1 VSATI
6 IGLDLVKNVFQV
18 HGVDAVGKPVLRK
31 RLRRSEVPQ
40 FFAALASCLIG
51 IEACGSGHHGARG
64 LQRFGHQVRLMPPQ
78 YVRPY
83 VKTNKH
89 DVADTE
95 AICEAVQRPSMRFV
109 PIKDADQQATLV
121 LHRARELLV
130 RQRTMLANAIRAHAA
145 EFGLVVAKG
154 VQRIPELRTLIAAA
168 DDDMLLELAKSA
180 LLMLATQIE
189 AVNDRVLALER
200 RPMTWH
206 RGNTNSRRLATI
218 PGIGPITATAIV
230 ASVSDASQF
239 SSARQFAAL
248 MGLVPKLHSS
258 GGRERMDG
266 LSKRGDGYLRRL
278 LVHGAR
284 AVIRWQCRPKARS
297 RPWLAA
303 LLDRRHV
310 NVAAAALA
318 NKNARVAWALLR
330 RGETYLTTRHA
341 HPSAA

>member
-1 VSATI
+1 MSTTI
-6 IGLDLVKNVFQV
+6 IGLDLAKNVFQV
-18 HGVDAVGKPVLRK
+18 HGVDAKGKTVLRK
-31 RLRRSEVPQ
+31 RLRRSELAP
-40 FFAALASCLIG
+40 FFAALTPCVIG
-51 IEACGSGHHGARG
+51 IEACGSGHHWARE

-89 DVADTE
+89 DAADAE
-95 AICEAVQRPSMRFV
+95 AICEAVQRPNMRFV
-109 PIKDADQQATLV
+109 PIKGADQQAALL

-130 RQRTMLANAIRAHAA
+130 RQRTMLVNAIRAHAA

-154 VQRIPELRTLIAAA
+154 IQRVPELRTLIAAA
-168 DDDMLLELAKSA
+168 DVDMIPEMAKSV
-180 LLMLATQIE
+180 LLILATQIE

-200 RPMTWH
+200 RLMALH
-206 RGNTNSRRLATI
+206 RASTSSRRLATI

-230 ASVSDASQF
+230 ATVADAVQF
-239 SSARQFAAL
+239 GSARQFAAWI
-248 MGLVPKLHSS
+248 GLVPKQHSS
-258 GGRERMDG
+258 GGRDRMGG

-284 AVIRWQCRPKARS
+284 AVIRWQRRPNPQP

-303 LLDRRHV
+303 LLERRHI

-330 RGETYLTTRHA
+330 RGGSYLPTHQA
-341 HPSAA
+341 NPAAA